1 MWAHLLPWSPF
12 ANVDPFGFHPLVGEG
27 EETPTFQPPS
37 DLLTIL
43 LAILVVLLLLLL
55 LLFIVVVLDDLM
67 FLGIKDPDKVTSKF
81 STRVS

>member
-27 EETPTFQPPS
+27 EEPPTFQPPF

-43 LAILVVLLLLLL
+43 LAILVGLLLL
-55 LLFIVVVLDDLM
+55 LLFIVVLDDLM
-67 FLGIKDPDKVTSKF
+67 FLGIKDPDKVTSRFGTRF
-81 STRVS
+81 S